1 MEGLLTVMA
10 ADNLTAPTVSWTTSS
25 FSEDAFLNITSTV
38 APSKSRYSLT
48 EVIVIAILAGSLS
61 IITVVGNSMV
71 MISFKIDKQLQTI
84 SNYFL
89 FR

>member
-1 MEGLLTVMA
+1 MDEVLNV
-10 ADNLTAPTVSWTTSS
+10 TSS
-25 FSEDAFLNITSTV
+25 QIPPENLPRTHYTV
-38 APSKSRYSLT
+38 AQ
-48 EVIVIAILAGSLS
+48 IVFIAITAGLLS

-71 MISFKIDKQLQTI
+71 MVSFKIDKQLQTI